1 MTQETIVIENGVV
14 ETEQI
19 PLTKKVTDTAHKALQ
34 VGLGAVD
41 MTRDQV
47 VNLAHK
53 AQTNT
58 SEFVNKLAERGAK
71 VETTNRE
78 RVTEVVESGKKQT
91 DETVH
96 DAQEALDTRI
106 KAALQRMNIP
116 TKDDIDALN
125 DKLDKLAKKLDELE
139 K

>member
-1 MTQETIVIENGVV
+1 MNQETIVIENGTV
-14 ETEQI
+14 ETEHVS
-19 PLTKKVTDTAHKALQ
+19 LTYKITDTAHKALQ

-41 MTRDQV
+41 MTKDQV
-47 VNLAHK
+47 LGMANK
-53 AQTNT
+53 AQNGT
-58 SEFVNKLAERGAK
+58 SEFVSKLAERGAK

-78 RVTEVVESGKKQT
+78 RVNEVVESGKKQT

-96 DAQEALDTRI
+96 DAQEALDSRI

-116 TKDDIDALN
+116 TKDDVDSLN
-125 DKLDKLAKKLDELE
+125 DKLDKLSKKLDELE